1 MRKHFPKN
9 GPRHDQP
16 QAHIKGSAMRSEP
29 KQVRQAK
36 KSDPKV
42 AVLRELASAVSIELF
57 FLAALKPIDNANH
70 GEEKRAHRENLQS
83 CRVHVNLLSS

>member
-1 MRKHFPKN
+1 
-9 GPRHDQP
+9 
-16 QAHIKGSAMRSEP
+16 MRSEARKP
-29 KQVRQAK
+29 RQAK

-42 AVLRELASAVSIELF
+42 AVLTELVSAVSIELF

-83 CRVHVNLLSS
+83 CRVHVNLLLS